1 MVTCEVAPHHLF
13 MCDED
18 FVHLGPNKSQVRPVL
33 CTKEDQQALWD
44 NMAYIDCI
52 ATDHGRKKLKIRRHE
67 YFFLFCNL

>member
-44 NMAYIDCI
+44 NLKYIDCI
-52 ATDHGRKKLKIRRHE
+52 ATDHGRLLRNKIASII
-67 YFFLFCNL
+67 F

>member
-52 ATDHGRKKLKIRRHE
+52 ATDHGKYNCRNNIH
-67 YFFLFCNL
+67 

>member
-1 MVTCEVAPHHLF
+1 

-52 ATDHGRKKLKIRRHE
+52 ATDHGNHFIANKI
-67 YFFLFCNL
+67 NLIFI